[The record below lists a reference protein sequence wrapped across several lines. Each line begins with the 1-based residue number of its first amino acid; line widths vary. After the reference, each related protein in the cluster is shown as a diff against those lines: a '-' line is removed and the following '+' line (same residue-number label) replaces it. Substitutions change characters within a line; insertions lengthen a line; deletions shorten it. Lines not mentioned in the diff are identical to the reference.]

1 MEYKHLVAPLIITAI
16 LTFLL
21 LVIRALSFRLLHKWA
36 KNTESTLDNII
47 ISALKM
53 PSVFWCIVIALYIG
67 VAISEFPEKY
77 IFYFN
82 RSIHVILIFSIT
94 IACANLAGKI
104 FRSYIQKS
112 ALPIPT
118 TGLAYVILKGT
129 ILVIGFLI
137 ILSVLGI
144 SITPLITALGV
155 GGLAIALALQDTL
168 ANLFAGIHILVE
180 KSIKIGDY
188 IKLET
193 GQEGYVEDRQQES
206 GCCPITW

>member
-1 MEYKHLVAPLIITAI
+1 M
-16 LTFLL
+16 F
-21 LVIRALSFRLLHKWA
+21 
-36 KNTESTLDNII
+36 
-47 ISALKM
+47 
-53 PSVFWCIVIALYIG
+53 
-67 VAISEFPEKY
+67 
-77 IFYFN
+77 FN
-82 RSIHVILIFSIT
+82 AHVILIFSIT

-168 ANLFAGIHILVE
+168 ANLFAGIHIFVE
-180 KSIKIGDY
+180 QSK
-188 IKLET
+188 
-193 GQEGYVEDRQQES
+193 
-206 GCCPITW
+206 